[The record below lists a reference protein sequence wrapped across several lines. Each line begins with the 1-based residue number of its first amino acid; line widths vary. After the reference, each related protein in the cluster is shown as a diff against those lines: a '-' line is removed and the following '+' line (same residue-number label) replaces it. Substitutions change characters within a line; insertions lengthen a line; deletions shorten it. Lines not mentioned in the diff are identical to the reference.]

1 MLNAL
6 SSLRLFYAV
15 CLALA
20 GVFVYQTVFN
30 QGAPVYAR
38 PWFAALGVLLA
49 FNVAACAARRARTAS
64 LHFLLIHAGLVLV
77 ILGAF
82 ASRAFRFEAQLPLRT
97 GAASDLVQ
105 AGNALYR
112 LPFSVRLEAFR
123 LDYYREP
130 RGVLTVSSGGKRA
143 EFDAVPG
150 AEIDLQ
156 EHSAKLKV
164 LRLVRDFGLAS
175 GNAVTD
181 KSPYWHNP
189 AAQLEVRH
197 AGKTRKLWYFVN
209 FPGMHGGELPF
220 RVAYGLKDAEVKN
233 FTSVLLVT
241 PAEGGAFPA
250 EVSVNSP
257 LRTGGYTL
265 YQSSYDPADAGYSLL
280 TVTRDR
286 GTWVV
291 YLGFAAL
298 LGGILLW
305 LKK

>member
-1 MLNAL
+1 MINAL

-20 GVFVYQTVFN
+20 AAFVYQTVFN
-30 QGAPVYAR
+30 RGAPVYAS

-49 FNVAACAARRARTAS
+49 FNIAACSARRARTAS
-64 LHFLLIHAGLVLV
+64 LHYILIHAGLVLV

-97 GAASDLVQ
+97 GTATDLAQSSDAV
-105 AGNALYR
+105 YK

-123 LDYYREP
+123 LDYYSEP
-130 RGVLTVSSGGKRA
+130 RGVLTVSYDGKRE
-143 EFDAVPG
+143 EFDAAAG
-150 AEIDLQ
+150 AEINLPA
-156 EHSAKLKV
+156 HRAKLKV
-164 LRLVRDFGLAS
+164 LRLVRDFGLAG
-175 GNAVTD
+175 GNSVID

-189 AAQLEVRH
+189 AAQLEVAH
-197 AGKTRKLWYFVN
+197 GGKTRRLWFFVN

-220 RVAYGLKDAEVKN
+220 RVAYGLKNAEVKN
-233 FTSVLLVT
+233 FTSALLVK
-241 PAEGGAFPA
+241 PAEGAAFTA

-265 YQSSYDPADAGYSLL
+265 YQSSYDPADAGYTLL

-286 GTWVV
+286 GTWIV

>member
-1 MLNAL
+1 MLNIL

-20 GVFVYQTVFN
+20 AAFVYQTVFN
-30 QGAPVYAR
+30 QGAPVYGR

-49 FNVAACAARRARTAS
+49 FNIAACAARRARTAS
-64 LHFLLIHAGLVLV
+64 PHFLLIHAGLVLV

-97 GAASDLVQ
+97 GAETDLAQ
-105 AGNALYR
+105 AGDALYR
-112 LPFSVRLEAFR
+112 LPFSVRLETFR

-130 RGVLTVSSGGKRA
+130 RGFLTVAHDDKRG

-150 AEIDLQ
+150 GEIDLPA
-156 EHSAKLKV
+156 HGARIKV
-164 LRLVRDFGLAS
+164 LRLVRDFGLAA
-175 GNAVTD
+175 GNAVVD

-189 AAQLEVRH
+189 AAHLEVRQG
-197 AGKTRKLWYFVN
+197 GKTRRLWFFAN
-209 FPGMHGGELPF
+209 FPGMHGDELPF
-220 RVAYGLKDAEVKN
+220 RVSYGLKDAEVKN
-233 FTSVLLVT
+233 FTSALLVK
-241 PAEGGAFPA
+241 PAAGEEFTA
-250 EVSVNSP
+250 EVSVNKP